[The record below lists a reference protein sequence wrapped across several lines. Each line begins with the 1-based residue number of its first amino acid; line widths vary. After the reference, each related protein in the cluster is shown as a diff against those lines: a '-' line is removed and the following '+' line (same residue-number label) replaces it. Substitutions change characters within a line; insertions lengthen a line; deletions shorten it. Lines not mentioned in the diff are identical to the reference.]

1 MNKKV
6 LCYEIIGI
14 FFIVILGTLLHFLYE
29 CSGESQTVALFAAV
43 NESVWEHLKLGF
55 WPAFLYAIIEYPFIK
70 DDTNNFLIAKTTSLY
85 LIPIIIVV
93 LFYTYT
99 GILGSNN
106 LFIDI
111 LIFIIA
117 VVIGQLVSYS
127 ILTSPQLPMIY
138 SVIALLALL
147 VITAMFLLFTFSP
160 PDLPLFM
167 DTNTGEYGIPSS

>member
-1 MNKKV
+1 M
-6 LCYEIIGI
+6 
-14 FFIVILGTLLHFLYE
+14 
-29 CSGESQTVALFAAV
+29 
-43 NESVWEHLKLGF
+43 
-55 WPAFLYAIIEYPFIK
+55 
-70 DDTNNFLIAKTTSLY
+70 
-85 LIPIIIVV
+85 
-93 LFYTYT
+93 
-99 GILGSNN
+99 
-106 LFIDI
+106 FIDI